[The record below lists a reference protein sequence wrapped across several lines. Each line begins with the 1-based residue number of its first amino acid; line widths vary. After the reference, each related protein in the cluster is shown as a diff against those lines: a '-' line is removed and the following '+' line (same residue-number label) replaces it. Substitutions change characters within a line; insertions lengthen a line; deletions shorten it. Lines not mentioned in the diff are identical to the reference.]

1 MNSNPAASILT
12 KAGTRDSACS
22 VRVEQR
28 SAFLTSQPKDPK
40 VQRPRAKTATAA
52 KAKPKAAKSAKPVK
66 PGKVT
71 KPSKAAKPAKPAKVA
86 KSAKASK
93 SVKPAGKA
101 KAPSKS
107 VVSKAAAAK
116 LAADRKKTAAM
127 LALVLKSL
135 DEDKAEDVVSID
147 LAGKTPMADFMVV
160 ATGRSQ
166 RHVGAV
172 ADHLVRRLKEEGHGN
187 ARVEGMKQG
196 DWVLIDGGDVVIH
209 VFRPE
214 VREFYKL
221 EKMWSAHIPA
231 DQIAV

>member
-1 MNSNPAASILT
+1 LNSAPSASIL
-12 KAGTRDSACS
+12 KNAGTLDSACS

-28 SAFLTSQPKDPK
+28 SAFLNSHTKDPK
-40 VQRPRAKTATAA
+40 VQRLRARTATTVKAA
-52 KAKPKAAKSAKPVK
+52 PKVVKSTGAAKS
-66 PGKVT
+66 
-71 KPSKAAKPAKPAKVA
+71 
-86 KSAKASK
+86 
-93 SVKPAGKA
+93 
-101 KAPSKS
+101 PSKS
-107 VVSKAAAAK
+107 VSSKAAGAK
-116 LAADRKKTAAM
+116 LAADRKKTSAM

-160 ATGRSQ
+160 ASGRSQ

-172 ADHLVRRLKEEGHGN
+172 ADHLVRRLKEEGLGT

-221 EKMWSAHIPA
+221 EKMWSANIPA

>member
-1 MNSNPAASILT
+1 L
-12 KAGTRDSACS
+12 
-22 VRVEQR
+22 
-28 SAFLTSQPKDPK
+28 
-40 VQRPRAKTATAA
+40 RARTATAA
-52 KAKPKAAKSAKPVK
+52 KAAP
-66 PGKVT
+66 KVT
-71 KPSKAAKPAKPAKVA
+71 KS
-86 KSAKASK
+86 
-93 SVKPAGKA
+93 
-101 KAPSKS
+101 
-107 VVSKAAAAK
+107 AAAAK
-116 LAADRKKTAAM
+116 KAKSPAAKASPKSVGSKAATARLAADRKKTSAM

-147 LAGKTPMADFMVV
+147 LTGKTPMADFMVV
-160 ATGRSQ
+160 ASGRSQ

-172 ADHLVRRLKEEGHGN
+172 ADHLVRRLKEEGLGT

-221 EKMWSAHIPA
+221 EKMWSANIPA

>member
-1 MNSNPAASILT
+1 M

-52 KAKPKAAKSAKPVK
+52 KAKPKTAKSTKPAR
-66 PGKVT
+66 PGKVA
-71 KPSKAAKPAKPAKVA
+71 KPTKAAKPAKPAKVA
-86 KSAKASK
+86 KPAKAA
-93 SVKPAGKA
+93 KPAGAA
-101 KAPSKS
+101 KSPSKS

-116 LAADRKKTAAM
+116 LAADRKKTSAM

-172 ADHLVRRLKEEGHGN
+172 ADHLVRRLKEEGLGN

-221 EKMWSAHIPA
+221 EKMWSANIPA